1 MERIAAICH
10 PIMKANHLSI
20 MTLEEHEA
28 NTEFVGRNFNAGE
41 IIQLVL
47 KSYRTGQW
55 LSFRTVQMVMMHE
68 LAHCNQMNH
77 SRAFWKVRNQ
87 YAGELRGLWQK
98 GYTGDGLWGRGQTL
112 LSGEY
117 DRGGRAEEDL
127 LPDHLCGGAYR
138 SARRRKRRRAKP
150 ASGNGTE
157 TYAEKKQR
165 RIAKKFGVTGQA
177 LGGDS
182 EVRVKLE
189 KGQDIKAQPRV
200 ANSSRGRELRVAAA
214 LARFGQQ
221 KEEGTKEEASKAAN
235 DGIRDDSSSGTQDEY
250 EEGDDG
256 SEGSHAETSN
266 VTDQHGRG
274 MIRVCGTEDQD
285 DVHVKEEMDELR
297 GLDGGN
303 QDVNSVPQEDAET
316 TDEDDETSPVPGTNV
331 QNVNYSNHQNG
342 HQEHQSRNQDIPCSA
357 CSTANAPD
365 AALCLACSNV
375 LDQSKVPDHW
385 RCTSDTCN
393 SSEYVNAGDCGICGA
408 CGERKPNP

>member
-1 MERIAAICH
+1 
-10 PIMKANHLSI
+10 

-55 LSFRTVQMVMMHE
+55 LSFKTVQMVMMHE

-77 SRAFWKVRNQ
+77 SRAFWKLRNQ
-87 YAGELRGLWQK
+87 YADELRGLWQK

-138 SARRRKRRRAKP
+138 SARRRKRRKGKP
-150 ASGNGTE
+150 ASEKKTE

-182 EVRVKLE
+182 DVRVKLE

-221 KEEGTKEEASKAAN
+221 KEEETKEEKTKAA
-235 DGIRDDSSSGTQDEY
+235 DEQAHEDSSSDTQDEF

-256 SEGSHAETSN
+256 SQSLHAETSN
-266 VTDQHGRG
+266 VKDQHGRG

-297 GLDGGN
+297 GLDGDYPN
-303 QDVNSVPQEDAET
+303 VNPMPPEDAET
-316 TDEDDETSPVPGTNV
+316 TDEDEEPNAMQPTIVGNANSE
-331 QNVNYSNHQNG
+331 NHENG
-342 HQEHQSRNQDIPCSA
+342 LQEHQSQNQDIPCPA
-357 CSTANAPD
+357 CSMANAPD
-365 AALCLACSNV
+365 AAVCLACSNV

-408 CGERKPNP
+408 CGERKPST